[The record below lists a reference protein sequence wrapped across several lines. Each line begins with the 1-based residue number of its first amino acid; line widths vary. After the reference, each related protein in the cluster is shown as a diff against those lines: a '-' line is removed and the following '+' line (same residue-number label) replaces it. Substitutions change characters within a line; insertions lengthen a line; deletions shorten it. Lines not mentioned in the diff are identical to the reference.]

1 MAEKKWAMGVGS
13 CRIVSSSP
21 ELMEINERVMSVF
34 VIQDDQ
40 SLKLF
45 LDKFTISLTFTT
57 PTCE

>member
-1 MAEKKWAMGVGS
+1 MAEKKWAMSVGS

-40 SLKLF
+40 SLKF
-45 LDKFTISLTFTT
+45 FFRRVPISLTFINM
-57 PTCE
+57 

>member
-40 SLKLF
+40 SLKF
-45 LDKFTISLTFTT
+45 FFRRVPISLTFINM
-57 PTCE
+57 

>member
-1 MAEKKWAMGVGS
+1 MAGKKWAMGVGS

-40 SLKLF
+40 SLKF
-45 LDKFTISLTFTT
+45 FFRRVPISLTFINM
-57 PTCE
+57 